1 MAKQNLLLVDADARS
16 LRVLEVSLR
25 KAGYSVTT
33 CGDAANAV
41 EMVELSRPDLVIA
54 DTRLPKTDGF
64 MLVEELRENA
74 DWEDIPF
81 IFLSSDGSLESKVK
95 GLELGVEDYLTKPI
109 YIKEIITRVNL
120 VLQRFERR
128 GLERRSLTKTRFSGS
143 LAEMGLVDLLQ
154 TIDISRKSGVLRL
167 TQGERSGEVLFSD
180 GSLVHAE
187 FGKLRG
193 EAAIYRFLVWND
205 GEFNLEFGPVDP
217 EEISVT
223 APTQGVLMEGM
234 RRLDEWGRIL
244 EQLPPLSSVFEVDD
258 NELIERLAEIPDDI
272 NSVLRHF
279 DGHNTLL
286 DVVDETGGD
295 DLETLLTL
303 SKLYF
308 EGLII
313 PGEPEEPEEGDVL
326 LPGTGERAV
335 SNATLMP
342 PPLDPEDPEESAE
355 TAEPAGGTDPA
366 SALMRAADS
375 AHPGAMGATPP
386 RNNNETGSVEMT
398 DGSDDQEQEEQDS
411 MVKKGKGRRRR
422 KIAEPSN
429 ILQFPTQKAVGDDVV
444 EAVTVAGTGVPV
456 ETSAGDDT
464 VADLSVAEAAE
475 KAAQEAKLAAEKA
488 IADAEAAK
496 EKALAAA
503 AAAEAEAKAAQAKAE
518 AELKAAEEKAAE
530 EKAAEE
536 KAAAEAK
543 AAEEKAAAEAKAA
556 EEKAAAEAKAAEEK
570 AAAEAKAAE
579 EKAAAEAKAAEE
591 KLAEEKAAAEKAKEE
606 SGAEKSTPAAKSS
619 GGSSRSSRKKKKKKA
634 RKGRSGQTAAKPK
647 ESPAAKSSGDEDT
660 SGEAPKSAVKDSAKT
675 KESGS
680 PTVIVDEDLSAT
692 SSQTIAAITATGEHA
707 AIANDFFSAKAYE
720 SEMDNA
726 EAESWEDLGAPTLSE
741 SDKKI
746 KRGTITFFALA
757 LLGIGGWLF
766 YQKVLLP
773 QPIDL
778 SDEEVSLPSFQ
789 PEQMAPESPEPVEE
803 PELAEAPEVDNAEGI
818 EGAAMAEG
826 TEALEGTEEGT
837 EAVEGAEA
845 AEGAEGT
852 EVAEGTETP
861 EGTEVAEAAEPVEAA
876 EEVPEVPAPTGTYAE
891 LLEEAMST
899 RNRRRR
905 EEKLREAVAANA
917 NGSEALAEL
926 AWILLNRNQFAEAAG
941 FAERATTIDP
951 TSSKA
956 WITLGAA
963 RQATRDANGAREAY
977 EACVAQ
983 GQGRYV
989 SDCRSML

>member
-33 CGDAANAV
+33 CGDVDAAM
-41 EMVELSRPDLVIA
+41 EMVELSRPDLVIS
-54 DTRLPKTDGF
+54 DTRLPQTDGF
-64 MLVEELRENA
+64 TLVERLRENA

-167 TQGERSGEVLFSD
+167 TQGEQTGEVLFSD

-223 APTQGVLMEGM
+223 APTQVVLMEGM
-234 RRLDEWGRIL
+234 RRLDEWGRLL
-244 EQLPPLSSVFEVDD
+244 EQLPPLTSVFEVDD
-258 NELIERLAEIPDDI
+258 HELIERLAEIPDDI
-272 NSVLRHF
+272 NVVLRHF

-286 DVVDETGGD
+286 DVVDEAAGD
-295 DLETLLTL
+295 DLATLLTL

-313 PGEPEEPEEGDVL
+313 PRPVDEPEDVDVL

-342 PPLDPEDPEESAE
+342 PPMDHEDPAESAE
-355 TAEPAGGTDPA
+355 LGGLQSGTESA
-366 SALMRAADS
+366 SNRKRTSVS
-375 AHPGAMGATPP
+375 AHPGAPTSTPP
-386 RNNNETGSVEMT
+386 RNNKETGSVEKA
-398 DGSDDQEQEEQDS
+398 DRSSDLEQEERDS

-429 ILQFPTQKAVGDDVV
+429 ILQFPTQKAVGDDLV

-456 ETSAGDDT
+456 ETSAGD
-464 VADLSVAEAAE
+464 E
-475 KAAQEAKLAAEKA
+475 
-488 IADAEAAK
+488 
-496 EKALAAA
+496 
-503 AAAEAEAKAAQAKAE
+503 AAAELAAEAKAAEE
-518 AELKAAEEKAAE
+518 AAAKAAEDAKAAE
-530 EKAAEE
+530 KKAAADAKASEEKVAAEAKASEE

-543 AAEEKAAAEAKAA
+543 ATEEKAAKEKKAADAKVAEEKAAKEAAEKKAADDKAA
-556 EEKAAAEAKAAEEK
+556 EKKAADEKAAADKATPEK
-570 AAAEAKAAE
+570 KDS
-579 EKAAAEAKAAEE
+579 
-591 KLAEEKAAAEKAKEE
+591 E
-606 SGAEKSTPAAKSS
+606 SNTTGAN
-619 GGSSRSSRKKKKKKA
+619 RSSRKKKKKKT
-634 RKGRSGQTAAKPK
+634 RKGRAHQAAAKAKAAETK
-647 ESPAAKSSGDEDT
+647 EPD
-660 SGEAPKSAVKDSAKT
+660 T
-675 KESGS
+675 KESGAKETTGKDTTS
-680 PTVIVDEDLSAT
+680 KPAAKETPKAKAKGKTSGKKDSSASVIIEEDLSAS

-707 AIANDFFSAKAYE
+707 AIASDFFSAKAYE
-720 SEMDNA
+720 SEMDNT
-726 EAESWEDLGAPTLSE
+726 EAESWEDIGAAVPLSD
-741 SDKKI
+741 SDRKI
-746 KRGTITFFALA
+746 KRGTIAFFAIA
-757 LLGIGGWLF
+757 AIAIGGWLV

-773 QPIDL
+773 QPVDL
-778 SDEEVSLPSFQ
+778 SDEELSLPSFTNQ
-789 PEQMAPESPEPVEE
+789 ELVPETIPDEPEIAETTPDVENVEPEIDPEAVAGTEGETTEGETTEGELTEGTEGETPEAEVTPEVPVEE
-803 PELAEAPEVDNAEGI
+803 PAAPA
-818 EGAAMAEG
+818 GA
-826 TEALEGTEEGT
+826 
-837 EAVEGAEA
+837 
-845 AEGAEGT
+845 
-852 EVAEGTETP
+852 
-861 EGTEVAEAAEPVEAA
+861 
-876 EEVPEVPAPTGTYAE
+876 YAE
-891 LLEEAMST
+891 LLEDAMST
-899 RNRRRR
+899 RNRRSR
-905 EEKLREAVAANA
+905 EAKLREAIAANA
-917 NGSEALAEL
+917 NGHEALAEL
-926 AWILLNRNQFAEAAG
+926 AWLLLNRNQFAEAAG
-941 FAERATTIDP
+941 FAERASTLDP

-963 RQATRDANGAREAY
+963 RQATRDAEGARAAY

-989 SDCRSML
+989 SDCRAML